1 MYLRDG
7 DDDAFKT
14 PPRRPG
20 TKRSMA
26 MTPDNVSMPTSGGED
41 DADTGTGGKSS
52 SVKGHQ
58 SSPPSS
64 VSTPW
69 STATTIVDGIEY
81 ANQRAARRA
90 ASRAANAKNPESAKS
105 PSDSTPKTP
114 MKIRKKNYSTGAFG
128 SVATTDGLP
137 RGFVPPA
144 GIEMAAPE
152 SDPEEPLLYR
162 LVRRKAALY
171 QEYEDFKE
179 FQDSYGCPEPR
190 SGLRV
195 FERDELRNKGW
206 VKDQDGEW
214 GKPGLPKPSVAEFWR
229 HEKMLMSKVAR
240 RSSPMKAMKVKT
252 PSPMKVMKIKTP
264 SPMKAMK
271 VKTPSPMKVMKIKKP
286 SPMKAKDKSRT
297 STMKTGVSTMKRVG
311 KRGSKSIGRT
321 KAALGVMKTIMKANK
336 SQVHKKSATR
346 SKWS

>member
-20 TKRSMA
+20 AKRSMA
-26 MTPDNVSMPTSGGED
+26 MTPDNVSMPTPAGED

-58 SSPPSS
+58 GSPPSS

-69 STATTIVDGIEY
+69 STASAIVDGIEY
-81 ANQRAARRA
+81 ANQRAARKA

-114 MKIRKKNYSTGAFG
+114 MKVRKPNYSTGAYG

-137 RGFVPPA
+137 RGFVPPV

-162 LVRRKAALY
+162 LVRRKAALC
-171 QEYEDFKE
+171 QDYEDFKE

-190 SGLRV
+190 SGLRR
-195 FERDELRNKGW
+195 FERDELRDKGW

-229 HEKMLMSKVAR
+229 HEKTLMHP
-240 RSSPMKAMKVKT
+240 SPMKVKT

-271 VKTPSPMKVMKIKKP
+271 VKTTSPMKVMKVKKP

-297 STMKTGVSTMKRVG
+297 STMKTGVSTTMKGVG
-311 KRGSKSIGRT
+311 KPLSKSIRRT
-321 KAALGVMKTIMKANK
+321 KAALGVMKTIMKAKK
-336 SQVHKKSATR
+336 SQVHKKSAIR
-346 SKWS
+346 SK